1 MISVLKNTKH
11 DPGFSL
17 KLPGFSIK
25 VIKYINDKTHNLRYV
40 FKNTATKEVYFV
52 VVITLLF
59 GEDLD
64 QALREEDERSRNASM
79 SEPETQE
86 NIREEL
92 MDGAQSPVQ
101 EFHDAKAFAVLG
113 ADG

>member
-1 MISVLKNTKH
+1 
-11 DPGFSL
+11 
-17 KLPGFSIK
+17 

-64 QALREEDERSRNASM
+64 QALREEDERSRDASRDA
-79 SEPETQE
+79 SLNEPESEYGIQ
-86 NIREEL
+86 EEL
-92 MDGAQSPVQ
+92 QDEAQSPMQ